1 MLVRFYFKYIDLE
14 ILLLANK
21 KYIYRAGMEYRIKPF
36 VTAVESSHLPIAWAK
51 WKRDLEAYFEA
62 EKVESQ
68 FDKRSKLL
76 YLGGS
81 DLREIYDNLPET
93 EKVTL
98 LLLLLV
104 YQSLIFFS
112 FLIMHYS
119 FLKVSYVLED
129 PPFYD
134 AAIAKLDAHFEPF
147 RRRNYERHQFRQ
159 ISQKPS
165 ERLADFVLRL
175 RAQVKRCEYE
185 KLDEMILDQ
194 IVEKCASNK
203 LRQKMLKRDMSLEE
217 VEALGTSLEESEKQL
232 KDFGGTVTGERIN
245 RVWKQP
251 MNPRAGWNRVTQR
264 GSRTSSSRG
273 RSNPVTTFRPA
284 TVRSE
289 PVCFACG
296 RRGHVIGEEFCP
308 AKEAICLQCRSV
320 GHFARQ

>member
-104 YQSLIFFS
+104 YQSLIFF
-112 FLIMHYS
+112 FVPHYALFIPKGVICS
-119 FLKVSYVLED
+119 
-129 PPFYD
+129 
-134 AAIAKLDAHFEPF
+134 
-147 RRRNYERHQFRQ
+147 RRCP
-159 ISQKPS
+159 I
-165 ERLADFVLRL
+165 LR
-175 RAQVKRCEYE
+175 
-185 KLDEMILDQ
+185 
-194 IVEKCASNK
+194 
-203 LRQKMLKRDMSLEE
+203 
-217 VEALGTSLEESEKQL
+217 
-232 KDFGGTVTGERIN
+232 
-245 RVWKQP
+245 
-251 MNPRAGWNRVTQR
+251 
-264 GSRTSSSRG
+264 
-273 RSNPVTTFRPA
+273 RSD
-284 TVRSE
+284 
-289 PVCFACG
+289 C
-296 RRGHVIGEEFCP
+296 
-308 AKEAICLQCRSV
+308 
-320 GHFARQ
+320 